1 MSNGD
6 DPKDYK
12 VGYRKPPKS
21 GQFKKGVSGNPSG
34 RPKKQSDFLSALL
47 REANSE
53 VLITEKGKRKVVKMI
68 EVVAKQV
75 IAKAATGN
83 IQAQRLLYK
92 FLQQAEERAA
102 EEQNSPNTRDYGSM
116 RPKDLTDSELT
127 WLIKNSP
134 EYAALKDNPEYAAL
148 RDIDG
153 TKANARSGSQE

>member
-6 DPKDYK
+6 DPKDDK

-34 RPKKQSDFLSALL
+34 RPKKPSDFA
-47 REANSE
+47 SE
-53 VLITEKGKRKVVKMI
+53 LKKELQSKVIINENGKRKVITKSEI
-68 EVVAKQV
+68 VAKQL
-75 IAKAATGN
+75 ANKAASGN
-83 IQAQRLLYK
+83 LPAVRLVISIDRET
-92 FLQQAEERAA
+92 QERAA

-116 RPKDLTDSELT
+116 SAEDLTDGELT

-134 EYAALKDNPEYAAL
+134 EYAALRDSPEYAAL

-153 TKANARSGSQE
+153 RKANARSGSQE